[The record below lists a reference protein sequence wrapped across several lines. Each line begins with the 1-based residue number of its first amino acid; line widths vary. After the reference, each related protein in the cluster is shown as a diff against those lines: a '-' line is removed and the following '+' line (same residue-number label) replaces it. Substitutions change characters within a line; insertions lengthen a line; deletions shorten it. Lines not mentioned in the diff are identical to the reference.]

1 MSSVGAVKAG
11 ACGRKGGFSLC
22 SQLAG
27 SHWRFPTGAA
37 VTTCVFQKM
46 ALAAGGC
53 WMVNGL
59 LGGQEGRQ
67 ETQERTGDIGH
78 PVFDAEPTEGEGPG
92 EPSGILEA

>member
-1 MSSVGAVKAG
+1 
-11 ACGRKGGFSLC
+11 
-22 SQLAG
+22 
-27 SHWRFPTGAA
+27 
-37 VTTCVFQKM
+37 
-46 ALAAGGC
+46 
-53 WMVNGL
+53 MVNGL